1 LEKKRIFI
9 QEMYD
14 RGLFPYTKRYLLG
27 FKNHFSTIGVNGIN
41 EMIRNFTSDSYDIS
55 SNEGISFTTEILNHI
70 REKMVEYQE
79 ETGNLY
85 NLEATP
91 AEGTTYR
98 FAKEDKKRYGDS
110 IIQAGK
116 DENIY
121 YTNSSQIP
129 VDLTNDPFEALEL
142 QDDLQ
147 CKYTGGTVLHLY
159 MQEQVSSTEAC
170 RKLVKNVISNF
181 RLPYI
186 TITPLFS
193 VCPKH
198 GYIAGEHEFCP
209 KCDEELMAEYEIQTL
224 EVS

>member
-1 LEKKRIFI
+1 
-9 QEMYD
+9 
-14 RGLFPYTKRYLLG
+14 
-27 FKNHFSTIGVNGIN
+27 
-41 EMIRNFTSDSYDIS
+41 
-55 SNEGISFTTEILNHI
+55 
-70 REKMVEYQE
+70 
-79 ETGNLY
+79 
-85 NLEATP
+85 
-91 AEGTTYR
+91 
-98 FAKEDKKRYGDS
+98 
-110 IIQAGK
+110 
-116 DENIY
+116 
-121 YTNSSQIP
+121 
-129 VDLTNDPFEALEL
+129 LEL